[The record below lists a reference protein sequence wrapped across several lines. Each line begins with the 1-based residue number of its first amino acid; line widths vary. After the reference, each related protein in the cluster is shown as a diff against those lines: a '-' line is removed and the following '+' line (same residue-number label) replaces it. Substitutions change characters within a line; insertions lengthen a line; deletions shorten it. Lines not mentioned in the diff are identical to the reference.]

1 MASPIGTQ
9 RHVKLFVLYLLDN
22 INYPL
27 DYATIN
33 DIVRQTDF
41 VMYLD
46 FAEAFISMLD
56 LGLIEK
62 IEENGEELYVVTK
75 KGRFC
80 SQQFHGEI
88 IMPVLENALQKALRY
103 LDFKKRGVAIHS
115 WLERAENGKIR
126 VSFSMTEQNV
136 CIFSQTLV
144 VDHEDR
150 ARKMQD
156 NFYERP
162 EDIYRGMIT
171 LTEGRINYLFDD

>member
-9 RHVKLFVLYLLDN
+9 RHVKLFVLFLLDN

-62 IEENGEELYVVTK
+62 IEKNGEELYVVTK
-75 KGRFC
+75 KADSALSNSTEKLLCLCLKTLFKRRF
-80 SQQFHGEI
+80 
-88 IMPVLENALQKALRY
+88 A
-103 LDFKKRGVAIHS
+103 
-115 WLERAENGKIR
+115 
-126 VSFSMTEQNV
+126 
-136 CIFSQTLV
+136 
-144 VDHEDR
+144 
-150 ARKMQD
+150 
-156 NFYERP
+156 
-162 EDIYRGMIT
+162 T
-171 LTEGRINYLFDD
+171 LTLKNAAW

>member
-103 LDFKKRGVAIHS
+103 LDFKKRGVVIHS

-162 EDIYRGMIT
+162 EALYRGV
-171 LTEGRINYLFDD
+171 LALLSGNVNYIFN